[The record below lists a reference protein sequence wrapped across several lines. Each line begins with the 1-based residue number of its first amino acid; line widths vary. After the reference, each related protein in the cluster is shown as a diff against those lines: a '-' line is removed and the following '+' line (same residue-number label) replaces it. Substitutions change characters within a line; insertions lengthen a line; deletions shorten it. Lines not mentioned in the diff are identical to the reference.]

1 MLDVFKVY
9 NTSYRH
15 RKFTRT
21 TLLRNYLLA
30 NLKLPQQGNKKDK
43 EIQTFEPGT
52 NQLLILNRSQT
63 FQACFLTCQEAKLE
77 P

>member
-1 MLDVFKVY
+1 MLDIFKVY

-30 NLKLPQQGNKKDK
+30 NLKLPQQGNKKDLK
-43 EIQTFEPGT
+43 KSKH
-52 NQLLILNRSQT
+52 LNL
-63 FQACFLTCQEAKLE
+63 ALTSY
-77 P
+77 